1 MRALVRQTSSDSVS
15 VGKADIDWCMGSWGI
30 GGCAAGIG
38 NLFTVY
44 AAASVCAGWSEI
56 RRKCMIANTCV
67 AGAAEGCVLGGDV
80 SGGGVFLDASTGPAN
95 KF

>member
-67 AGAAEGCVLGGDV
+67 AGAGSRRIFGR
-80 SGGGVFLDASTGPAN
+80 GVFVGGM
-95 KF
+95 